1 MPDVNLGLEI
11 LLGGLHP
18 ALWDE
23 HIKRETFRF
32 LRKCG
37 QDIPKKD
44 LTRLTNAILEGPPR
58 QRYREDLTDD
68 EWIELRDHAIRQR
81 LHKLVESD
89 APLPK
94 KAQRAYDRIQRN
106 LPWQPRGDRSE
117 EFSFFMTSGF
127 VDREESGPIE
137 DFANMSVEEFVQWSN
152 SQTGVPWECGGGW
165 NLFFENEG
173 RAALKLLRDAA
184 MHGVWPIQPWYTALS
199 RFEKAGNVPKTVEQE
214 IANTLAEMPL
224 EVLTKLAMQAAQW
237 LESTRPK
244 LTKTRRQY
252 LWRQIW
258 NASLLGEIPKDNL
271 DFNMTLNHAGGILGS
286 VLYDE
291 MAEYIPQVPPAGEN
305 PGLPRQLRADFET
318 IAEGDGPSAKLARV
332 RMTSMLHILF
342 RIDPNWTAR
351 ALFNRMNLDDTI
363 TFDPYLWEGY
373 LWSPRFTDDLLVA
386 FKELFFKVLAN
397 LDCIPERI
405 RNHGPQLFIHMA
417 IPPNRHIDTDEAKGV
432 LYKME
437 HDELADAAWA
447 LKEML
452 QAAGDKSPALWRE
465 TIGPWFDEA
474 WPRRPRDKSQSISEK
489 LAWMA
494 IDAGDA
500 FPDVVSAIK
509 HILTPEEWQSA
520 LFHLT
525 KKEEEARI
533 VSRFSGAAL
542 TLADKLVGDRPN
554 IMGDTLK
561 TLLDA
566 ISRAEPK
573 LKRSAAYKRLA
584 LKAE

>member
-1 MPDVNLGLEI
+1 MPDVNLGLEV
-11 LLGGLHP
+11 LLDDLHP

-44 LTRLTNAILEGPPR
+44 LTRLIKAILEGPPR

-81 LHKLVESD
+81 LHKLAESD
-89 APLPK
+89 VPLPK
-94 KAQRAYDRIQRN
+94 KAQRAYDRIQGN
-106 LPWQPRGDRSE
+106 LPWQPSGDRSE
-117 EFSFFMTSGF
+117 EFSFFMSSGF

-137 DFANMSVEEFVQWSN
+137 DFANMPVERFIQWGS
-152 SQTGVPWECGGGW
+152 SQTGAPWECGGGW
-165 NLFFENEG
+165 NLFFENES
-173 RAALKLLRDAA
+173 RAALELLRDAA
-184 MHGVWPIQPWYTALS
+184 MRGAWPIQPWYTALT
-199 RFEKAGNVPKTVEQE
+199 RFDQAGKVPKTVEQE

-224 EVLTKLAMQAAQW
+224 EVLAKLAIQAAQW

-244 LTKTRRQY
+244 LNRTRRQY
-252 LWRQIW
+252 LWRRIW
-258 NASLLGEIPKDNL
+258 DASLMSEKPKDNL
-271 DFNMTLNHAGGILGS
+271 DFGMTLNHAGGILGS
-286 VLYDE
+286 VLYNE
-291 MAEYIPQVPPAGEN
+291 MAEYIPQLPSSSES
-305 PGLPRQLRADFET
+305 PGLPRQLRADFEK
-318 IAEGDGPSAKLARV
+318 IAEGGSPSAKLARV
-332 RMTSMLHILF
+332 RMASMLHILY
-342 RIDPNWTAR
+342 RIDPDWTAR
-351 ALFNRMNLDDTI
+351 ALFSRMNLDDSI

-373 LWSPRFTDDLLVA
+373 LWSPRFTDDLLIA
-386 FKELFFKVLAN
+386 FKVLFFKVLAN
-397 LDCIPERI
+397 FDCIPERI

-417 IPPNRHIDTDEAKGV
+417 IPPNRHIGTDEAKGV
-432 LYKME
+432 LYKMK

-447 LKEML
+447 LKDML

-474 WPRRPRDKSQSISEK
+474 WPRRPRDRSKSLSEK

-500 FPDVVSAIK
+500 FPDVVRAIK
-509 HILTPEEWQSA
+509 HILTEEEWQSA

-542 TLADKLVGDRPN
+542 ILADKLVGDRPN